1 MRLDN
6 VLGYINPEMQMP
18 NTVLLGWAGL
28 CWAGGTH
35 TVVPELVSVEERL
48 AKTQDSE

>member
-18 NTVLLGWAGL
+18 NTVLLGWVGL
-28 CWAGGTH
+28 GWGTY
-35 TVVPELVSVEERL
+35 TVVPELVSVEARL